1 MVKTASGKLLMLEVE
16 HLSDT
21 DREFLEEKEAS
32 DDRLSESDKGHVWH
46 LNIKDFTMV
55 GSLVGYY
62 AEDYILE
69 RKDSRVSVNG
79 MRERDLPEAS

>member
-1 MVKTASGKLLMLEVE
+1 MLEIE

-62 AEDYILE
+62 ARGLCSRAE
-69 RKDSRVSVNG
+69 RLASVRQWN
-79 MRERDLPEAS
+79 ERA